1 MGIAATGRAV
11 ELYGMDLL
19 DFENGRIAGNC
30 IYFDQLG
37 FARQVGMLPP
47 ERSRRDRLL
56 TASLQSDG
64 SRPQASPS
72 VALKLPA
79 SSIDGAVSR
88 NLTRGR

>member
-19 DFENGRIAGNC
+19 YFENGRIAGNC

-47 ERSRRDRLL
+47 ERSRRDLLLTGAFNLTVRARRLL
-56 TASLQSDG
+56 
-64 SRPQASPS
+64 RR
-72 VALKLPA
+72 VRR
-79 SSIDGAVSR
+79 V
-88 NLTRGR
+88 